1 MKKRL
6 LLILCSFVFAVTQ
19 LFAQNHTVTGK
30 GKAKEDGLPLPG
42 VSVKIKGT
50 TTGTQTTVDGKFSL
64 SVPNNAVL
72 SFSFIGYA
80 TQDVPVGN
88 SANLKVV
95 LEASSRGL
103 NEVIVTALGI
113 SRQQKS

>member
-19 LFAQNHTVTGK
+19 LFAQNHTVTGTVT
-30 GKAKEDGLPLPG
+30 AREDGLPLTG

-64 SVPNNAVL
+64 NVPNNAVL

-80 TQDVPVGN
+80 AQDVPVGA

-95 LEASSRGL
+95 LEAS
-103 NEVIVTALGI
+103 A
-113 SRQQKS
+113 